1 MYKYLQNKSNKIL
14 VNLAVW
20 FLFAILLYLM
30 ITFDDEDLN
39 FVLKFKL
46 VISLQLLFVIPIYV
60 NNLYILPFL
69 DKS

>member
-60 NNLYILPFL
+60 NNL
-69 DKS
+69 